1 MVSSYAKLLKKT
13 ILPPE
18 SFNFKKKYKQID
30 KENKLPSHK
39 KNC

>member
-1 MVSSYAKLLKKT
+1 MVSSYAKLLKKRFCQ
-13 ILPPE
+13 LKV
-18 SFNFKKKYKQID
+18 FNFKKKYKKID